1 MLLVGYFSRRIQF
14 KDRIVV
20 TSAMGIAILAVVFL
34 FDWGVSRIAEVA
46 LFTTG
51 ALLFVG
57 GSNASKTFLK
67 SMLIKLCPPRLNG
80 HVMVCFCNFICLGRL
95 LGSVLGQYLRIPQDQ
110 QAFSATLLVLYAACI
125 ILVSIYFRRLP

>member
-1 MLLVGYFSRRIQF
+1 MLLVGYLSRRIQF

-20 TSAMGIAILAVVFL
+20 TSAMAIAMLALVLL
-34 FDWGVSRIAEVA
+34 FDWGVSQIAEVA

-57 GSNASKTFLK
+57 GTNASKCFLK

-80 HVMVCFCNFICLGRL
+80 HVMVCFSYFICLGRT

-110 QAFSATLLVLYAACI
+110 QAFSATLLVLYAVCI
-125 ILVSIYFRRLP
+125 TWVSIYFRRLP